1 MKWEITVQTT
11 IRKTYQIEAD
21 DPDRAIEMAHE
32 MFTVEPDGDEY
43 YNQEA
48 VDIERLV

>member
-1 MKWEITVQTT
+1 MKYAITVQAT
-11 IRKTYQIEAD
+11 IRKTYEIEAN
-21 DPDRAIEMAHE
+21 DPDKAVEVAHE